1 LITERDKSQEADV
14 DRIESM
20 QVFAKVVAKQSFSG
34 AARELRLSQA
44 VVSKHVSALESW
56 LGAQLLN
63 RTTRRLNLTE
73 IGALVYERSERI
85 LDEIDEVQQSTS
97 ALQTA
102 PRGVL
107 RLAAPVSFGI
117 TQLGP
122 ALAEYLSRYPEV
134 VVDVTLDDRFVDLVE
149 EGFDLALRVG
159 ALKDSSLIARR
170 LAPVRFVLC
179 ASPGYVRQYGEPR
192 QPDELSDHR
201 CLFYSLRA
209 IPGEWRFVGPEGE
222 VALRISGRFRSNSG
236 NMLHAA
242 MLAGAG
248 IGLAPTFV
256 VGRDLAEGRLVPLMP
271 NYRPIETELSAIYPP
286 AKNPSAKVRSLID
299 FLVTRFG
306 PEPPWDGWRRAER
319 TKKSDARKR

>member
-1 LITERDKSQEADV
+1 M
-14 DRIESM
+14 DRIESIG
-20 QVFAKVVAKQSFSG
+20 VFAKVVAKQSFSG

-44 VVSKHVSALESW
+44 AVSKHVRALEEW

-73 IGALVYERSERI
+73 IGALVHARCERI
-85 LDEIDEVQQSTS
+85 LEEIDEVQQSAS
-97 ALQTA
+97 ALQTV
-102 PRGVL
+102 PRGVVH
-107 RLAAPVSFGI
+107 LAAPVSFGI

-122 ALAEYLSRYPEV
+122 ALADYLSRYPEV

-149 EGFDLALRVG
+149 EGLDLALRVG

-170 LAPVRFVLC
+170 LAPVRFALC
-179 ASPGYVRQYGEPR
+179 ASPGYVKQYGAPR
-192 QPDELSDHR
+192 RPDDLSNHR

-209 IPGEWRFVGPEGE
+209 IPGEWRFIGPDGE

-242 MLAGAG
+242 MVAGAG

-256 VGRDLAEGRLVPLMP
+256 VGRDLAEGRLIALMP
-271 NYRPIETELSAIYPP
+271 DYRPVESELSAIYPP
-286 AKNPSAKVRSLID
+286 AKHPSAKVRSLID
-299 FLVTRFG
+299 FLAARFG
-306 PEPPWDGWRRAER
+306 PEPPWDEWRKTVRSEKSGAR
-319 TKKSDARKR
+319 T

>member
-1 LITERDKSQEADV
+1 M

-20 QVFAKVVAKQSFSG
+20 GVFAKVIEKQSFSG

-44 VVSKHVSALESW
+44 VVSKHVRALEDW

-63 RTTRRLNLTE
+63 RTTRRLNVTE
-73 IGALVYERSERI
+73 IGALVYERCERI

-97 ALQTA
+97 ALQTS

-107 RLAAPVSFGI
+107 HLAAPVSFGI

-122 ALAEYLSRYPEV
+122 VLADYLSRYPDV
-134 VVDVTLDDRFVDLVE
+134 VVDVTLDDRFIDLVE

-159 ALKDSSLIARR
+159 ELKDSSLVARR

-179 ASPGYVRQYGEPR
+179 ASPDYVKQHGAPREPA
-192 QPDELSDHR
+192 DLSNHR

-209 IPGEWRFVGPEGE
+209 IPGEWRFKGPEGE
-222 VALRISGRFRSNSG
+222 VSMRISGRFRSNNG

-242 MLAGAG
+242 MLGGAG

-256 VGRDLAEGRLVPLMP
+256 VSKDLAERRLVSLMP
-271 NYRPIETELSAIYPP
+271 DYQPIGSELWAIYPP
-286 AKNPSAKVRSLID
+286 GRNLSAKVRTLID
-299 FLVTRFG
+299 FLAARFA
-306 PEPPWDGWRRAER
+306 PEPPWDAWL
-319 TKKSDARKR
+319 KSEGRSKSGTRQR